1 MTNLSPMKFPG
12 YFVAAVAAIVMTVA
26 PLRAE
31 VLFDWGSEV
40 YSELF
45 DSYGNRLDASY
56 TFELGAFDPSFTPTA
71 GNIDTGAWAA
81 NWKVFDSTTINTTF
95 DLFRSSA
102 YMLDNGT
109 STSPFADPI
118 GYDFRGLNAYIWG
131 YNSKNYTQTLEWV
144 WFRAPSWIFPASFS
158 PGPPLTPTD
167 WSISQLTAG
176 DVPLFGR
183 QGTAVGLGYASAP
196 GVLGQYDLQTYTL
209 QSGPAPIPE
218 PSSVL
223 IAILLVG
230 IAAYH
235 RWHRTRAAKVAATLV
250 LIAGF
255 ALPAGATRINFY
267 SSPGVPAYGSN
278 GQPLNED
285 TVFEVGVFTNGFV
298 PSATNTSQWSAN
310 WVPAQRTKFTT
321 KHNWFTSVFDVTNNA
336 APFTAGAPAYV
347 WGFSGSEAAG
357 QWLLFRATHWTW
369 PTANDTAPT
378 PLFWSAK
385 DAKVV
390 VVGSLPSASGN
401 AVSLRPTAISNSL
414 PPVTTWGQW
423 KEDKLSGQPLG
434 NPGDDA
440 DGDGIANVLEYAL
453 GTAPNNPADR
463 PASPDGWHRL
473 GRGADGK
480 EYLEI
485 RVPRRRDRQ
494 VHFSAEVSND
504 LRQGWG
510 SGTNQVDKVEDT
522 AEALTLRDK
531 IPIGEAGNQRFM
543 RVQATVNP

>member
-1 MTNLSPMKFPG
+1 MINIAHPKNLGRFL
-12 YFVAAVAAIVMTVA
+12 AAVAAVVLTVA

-71 GNIDTGAWAA
+71 GNITSWAA
-81 NWKVFDSTTINTTF
+81 NWKVFDSTAINTTF

-102 YMLDNGT
+102 YMLDDGT
-109 STSPFADPI
+109 STSAFADPI
-118 GYDFRGLNAYIWG
+118 GYDFRGLDAYIWG

-144 WFRAPSWIFPASFS
+144 WFRAPSWIFPASFT

-196 GVLGQYDLQTYTL
+196 GVLGQYNLQTYTL
-209 QSGPAPIPE
+209 ESTQVIPE
-218 PSSVL
+218 PSTIFIAVL
-223 IAILLVG
+223 LAAIAI
-230 IAAYH
+230 AH
-235 RWHRTRAAKVAATLV
+235 RWKRRRASAVAAV
-250 LIAGF
+250 LGLSVVMT
-255 ALPAGATRINFY
+255 LPAQATRINFY

-285 TVFEVGVFTNGFV
+285 TYFEVGVFTNGFV
-298 PSATNTSQWSAN
+298 PTATNTSQWSAN

-321 KHNWFTSVFDVTNNA
+321 KHNWFTSIFDVTNNA

-347 WGFSGSEAAG
+347 WGFSGSEAQG
-357 QWLLFRATHWTW
+357 QWLLFRATNWTW
-369 PTANDTAPT
+369 PAANDTAPT

-390 VVGSLPSASGN
+390 VVGALPTASGN

-414 PPVTTWGQW
+414 PPVTTWRQW
-423 KEDKLSGQPLG
+423 KEDKLAGQPLG
-434 NPGDDA
+434 NPADDA
-440 DGDGIANVLEYAL
+440 DGDGIANIIEFAL
-453 GTAPNNPADR
+453 GTAPNSANDR
-463 PASPDGWHRL
+463 PASPDGWHRM
-473 GRGADGK
+473 GRGPDGK

-494 VHFSAEVSND
+494 VDLSAEVSND
-504 LRQGWG
+504 LQQGWN

-522 AEALTLRDK
+522 VDALTLRDK
-531 IPIGEAGNQRFM
+531 TPIGEAGNQRFM
-543 RVQATVNP
+543 RIKATVNP

>member
-1 MTNLSPMKFPG
+1 MSKLTHSKFVG
-12 YFVAAVAAIVMTVA
+12 RFAAAAAALVFTIA

-45 DSYGNRLDASY
+45 DSYGNRLDSSY

-71 GNIDTGAWAA
+71 ANIASGAWAA

-102 YMLDNGT
+102 YMLDDGT
-109 STSPFADPI
+109 STSAFATP

-131 YNSKNYTQTLEWV
+131 YNTKSYTETLEWV
-144 WFRAPSWIFPASFS
+144 WFRAPSWVFPASFT

-183 QGTAVGLGYASAP
+183 QGTAVGLGFASAP
-196 GVLGQYDLQTYTL
+196 GVLGQYNLQTYTL
-209 QSGPAPIPE
+209 QVEVIPE
-218 PSSVL
+218 PSTIFIAVL
-223 IAILLVG
+223 LAAIAIV
-230 IAAYH
+230 H
-235 RWHRTRAAKVAATLV
+235 RWKRARLAKAAVTVALLAAAV
-250 LIAGF
+250 V
-255 ALPAGATRINFY
+255 PAEATRINFY
-267 SSPGVPAYGSN
+267 SSPGVPAFGSN

-285 TVFEVGVFTNGFV
+285 TYFEVGVFANGFV
-298 PSATNTSQWSAN
+298 PSATNTAQWSAN

-321 KHNWFTSVFDVTNNA
+321 KHNWFTSIFDVTNNT

-347 WGFSGSEAAG
+347 WGFSGSEAQG
-357 QWLLFRATHWTW
+357 QWLLFRATNWTW
-369 PTANDTAPT
+369 PAASDTAPT

-390 VVGSLPSASGN
+390 VVGSLPTAPGN
-401 AVSLRPTAISNSL
+401 AVSLRPTSISNSL
-414 PPVTTWGQW
+414 PPVTTWSQW
-423 KEDKLSGQPLG
+423 KADKLAGQPLG
-434 NPGDDA
+434 NPSDDA
-440 DGDGIANVLEYAL
+440 DGDGIANILEYAL
-453 GTAPNNPADR
+453 GTAPNNAAER
-463 PASPDGWHRL
+463 PASPDGWHRM
-473 GRGADGK
+473 GRGPDGQ

-494 VHFSAEVSND
+494 VNFSAEVSND
-504 LRQGWG
+504 LRQGW
-510 SGTNQVDKVEDT
+510 SSDTNQVSKVEDT
-522 AEALTLRDK
+522 VEALTLRDK
-531 IPIGEAGNQRFM
+531 TPIGTGNQRFM
-543 RVQATVNP
+543 RVKASVNP